1 MRLDNLTEDNF
12 LEFAIRSYT
21 NYRCQGKEEFLDDLL
36 HIKYLK
42 RLLRKYLYEKD
53 MDPSRIR
60 LALNHI
66 IIFYNVFKVEA
77 ATRMLFLRLEPA
89 LYPILKTFLVH
100 LDFMPAIVHG
110 VDGRDIY
117 SKKIKVDKAILEKLK
132 TA

>member
-1 MRLDNLTEDNF
+1 MRLDNLTDDNF
-12 LEFAIRSYT
+12 LDFAIQSYT

-36 HIKYLK
+36 RIKYLK
-42 RLLRKYLYEKD
+42 RLLRKYLDEKD
-53 MDPSRIR
+53 MDPSRMR

-66 IIFYNVFKVEA
+66 IIFYNVFKIES

-100 LDFMPAIVHG
+100 LDLMPAIVHG
-110 VDGRDIY
+110 VDGRDIH
-117 SKKIKVDKAILEKLK
+117 SKKIKVDKSILEKLK